1 MRIGIPLAALL
12 LLAGPAWL
20 SDSALAAKI
29 TVDVN
34 GLESPLDEAAVAA
47 VEITQYADRDVSA
60 AQAQRLHDRAE
71 GQIQTALE
79 AYGYYHVKISGELRK
94 VGENFV
100 SDLKIDRGEPVTIAE
115 SKVIVD
121 GNAMERP
128 RVMKAVDGFHPRD
141 GEVLDHAVYER
152 SKTEITGALFSAGYL
167 DALLERHR
175 VEVTRDANSA
185 VIDLYWKAG
194 PRYKFGETTFDDSQF
209 DEHFLERYIPYE
221 AGDWYSQ
228 EELLQLQQGLID
240 ANYFSIVQV
249 QPDSEKAVDGVVPIN
264 VLLAPAKR
272 NVYTGG
278 VFVGTDTGVGV
289 RGGVE
294 RRWVNRQGHKLKFEA
309 LVAQR
314 LKTVT
319 GLYTIP
325 KPGRDNHSWNFGA
338 TYRDENTDTSQ
349 SKTLRLATTDSRI
362 WRGWTRTYGLQFLTG
377 NFEVAD
383 IKGKTTLLYPEASLA
398 KKYADN
404 PNFPRKGWSL
414 TFAARAGLEG
424 VLSDTN
430 FTQLTADAKWI
441 TGIGKLDRFITRG
454 SFGYTQ
460 VGDFNALPPE
470 LRFFAGGDRS
480 IRGFGYQT
488 VGPLNADGKV
498 IGGETLLVASAE
510 YEHYFTP
517 TWGMA
522 GFIDAGDAFRGT
534 KFEAKVGAGFGLR
547 WRSPVGMVRVDLG
560 TPVRGGGPDDSSI
573 QLHVVIGPDL

>member
-1 MRIGIPLAALL
+1 MLKRIPLAALL
-12 LLAGPAWL
+12 LLAGPAWP
-20 SDSALAAKI
+20 SETAQAAKI
-29 TVDVN
+29 TVAVS
-34 GLESPLDEAAVAA
+34 GLDPILHDAAIAA

-79 AYGYYHVKISGELRK
+79 AYGYYHVKVDGELRAVGDDFISELK
-94 VGENFV
+94 V
-100 SDLKIDRGEPVTIAE
+100 DRGEPVTIAS
-115 SKVIVD
+115 SKIEVD
-121 GNAMERP
+121 GDAMQRP
-128 RVMKAVDGFHPRD
+128 QVEKAVSEFHPRD

-152 SKTEITGALFSAGYL
+152 SKTTITGALFSAGYL
-167 DALLERHR
+167 DSVLERHT
-175 VEVTRDANSA
+175 VKVTRDANSA
-185 VIDLYWKAG
+185 AIDLYWKAG
-194 PRYKFGETTFDDSQF
+194 PRYKFGETVFEDNQF
-209 DEHFLERYIPYE
+209 EPHFLDRYVPYE
-221 AGDWYSQ
+221 HGDWYSQ
-228 EELLQLQQGLID
+228 EQLLMLQQSLID
-240 ANYFSIVQV
+240 ANYFSVVQV
-249 QPDSEKAVDGVVPIN
+249 QPDSEHAADGIVPIN

-309 LVAQR
+309 LIAQR

-325 KPGRDNHSWNFGA
+325 KPGKDSHSWNLGA
-338 TYRDENTDTSQ
+338 TYRDENTDTST
-349 SKTLRLATTDSRI
+349 SKTLRLAATDSRI

-398 KKYADN
+398 KKVADN
-404 PNFPRKGWSL
+404 PSFPRHGWSL
-414 TFAARAGLEG
+414 TFAARAGVKGL
-424 VLSDTN
+424 LSDTN
-430 FTQLTADAKWI
+430 FAQFTADGKWI
-441 TGIGKLDRFITRG
+441 TGIGQRDRFITRG
-454 SFGYTQ
+454 SLGYTQ

-488 VGPLNADGKV
+488 VGPFNADAKV
-498 IGGETLLVASAE
+498 IGGETLLVGSAE
-510 YEHYFTP
+510 YEHYFTDS
-517 TWGMA
+517 WGMA
-522 GFIDAGDAFRGT
+522 GFIDAGDAFSGT
-534 KFEAKVGAGFGLR
+534 AFKAKVGAGFGLR

-560 TPVRGGGPDDSSI
+560 TPVRGRGPDDSRV
-573 QLHVVIGPDL
+573 QLHIVIGPDL

>member
-1 MRIGIPLAALL
+1 MRYRIPLAALL
-12 LLAGPAWL
+12 FLAGPAWL
-20 SDSALAAKI
+20 PESAQAAKI
-29 TVDVN
+29 TVDIS
-34 GLESPLDEAAVAA
+34 GLEPRLSDAALASVD
-47 VEITQYADRDVSA
+47 VVQYADREVSA
-60 AQAQRLHDRAE
+60 AQAQRLHDRANA
-71 GQIQTALE
+71 QVQRALE
-79 AYGYYHVKISGELRK
+79 AYGYYHVTVEGDLRQA
-94 VGENFV
+94 GGNFV
-100 SDLKIDRGEPVTIAE
+100 SELKVDLGEPVTIAT
-115 SKVIVD
+115 SKVVVD
-121 GNAMERP
+121 GDAMDRP
-128 RVMKAVDGFHPRD
+128 RISKAVGAFHPTE
-141 GEVLDHAVYER
+141 GEVLDHDIYER
-152 SKTEITGALFSAGYL
+152 SKTAITGALFSAGYL

-175 VEVTRDANSA
+175 VEVSRDTNNAA
-185 VIDLYWKAG
+185 IDLYWKAG
-194 PRYKFGETTFDDSQF
+194 PRYRFGETVFDENQF
-209 DEHFLERYIPYE
+209 DEHFLDRYVPYE
-221 AGDWYSQ
+221 PGDFYSQ
-228 EELLQLQQGLID
+228 EQLLVLQQGLID

-249 QPDSEKAVDGVVPIN
+249 QPDAEKAVDGVVPIN

-294 RRWVNRQGHKLKFEA
+294 RRWVNRQGHKLNFEA
-309 LVAQR
+309 LIAQR

-319 GLYTIP
+319 ALYKIP
-325 KPGRDNHSWNFGA
+325 KPGKDNHSWNLGA
-338 TYRDENTDTSQ
+338 TYRDENTDTSK
-349 SKTLRLATTDSRI
+349 SKTLRLAATDSRI

-377 NFEVAD
+377 NFEVAE

-404 PNFPRKGWSL
+404 PNFPRDGWSL
-414 TFAARAGLEG
+414 TFAARAGVEG
-424 VLSDTN
+424 LLSDTN
-430 FTQLTADAKWI
+430 FAQVTTDAKWI
-441 TGIGKLDRFITRG
+441 TGIGKMDRFIARG

-488 VGPLNADGKV
+488 VGPYNAAGKV
-498 IGGETLLVASAE
+498 IGGEQQLVASAE

-522 GFIDAGDAFRGT
+522 GFIDAGDAFSGT
-534 KFEAKVGAGFGLR
+534 EFKAKVGAGLGLR

-560 TPVRGGGPDDSSI
+560 TPVRGRGPDDARI